1 MTHYRSFTDLV
12 LERAAEDPERPALV
26 LLREEDGQAPP
37 ETLTYGELDRSAR
50 ALAGWLQQRGAYGKR
65 VLVVQST
72 RRLFAVSFLACLYA
86 GAVAVPAPPPGGRQ
100 HHDRRVA
107 SIVKDAAVEV
117 VLTSAAEAAEVSQL
131 LAFAGYGTVPCAAV
145 DALRHTAPWRPP
157 ELTADSL
164 AFLQYTSGSTREP
177 RGVMV
182 RHGNLLHHNAMVA
195 ETLGIPTGAT
205 VGGWLPFHHDMGLV
219 GQLLL
224 PLGLGGTSVL
234 LSPTAFVRRPVSWLE
249 AISRYRLTAS
259 AAPDFAYDLCL
270 RRISEEQA
278 TGLDLSSWRIAVS
291 GGEPVRA
298 DVLGRFAER
307 FAPAG
312 LDPAALTGGYGLAEA
327 TLMISGGRGGEPT
340 DARGVPS
347 RLVDPSAL
355 ERHELRPPR
364 PGGPSRALI
373 SSGSP
378 IGGELLIVDPANGQV
393 LPDGRIG
400 EIWYRGPSV
409 AVGYFG
415 RPAETADTFGGR
427 TAGGE
432 EGYLRTGDMGTLDN
446 GLLYVTGRLK
456 EMIVAAGR
464 NLYPQDLEHS
474 VQGVSALFGAGSVF
488 AVAGEPEQVVVVQEL
503 RSRSQYDLDMPALSA
518 AVQRQL
524 VEEFEVRAAAI
535 WLVRAGTVR
544 RTTSGKVERTA
555 MRRHFLRGEIE
566 PLHQETDPGI
576 EHLLAAG
583 ERP

>member
-1 MTHYRSFTDLV
+1 M
-12 LERAAEDPERPALV
+12 LERVAEDPDKPALV

-37 ETLTYGELDRSAR
+37 ETVTYGELHRSAA
-50 ALAGWLQQRGAYGKR
+50 ALAGWLQQRGASGKR
-65 VLVVQST
+65 VLVVQTT

-86 GAVAVPAPPPGGRQ
+86 GAIAVPAPPPAGRQ

-107 SIVKDAAVEV
+107 SIVKDAAVEM

-131 LAFAGYGTVPCAAV
+131 LAFAGYGGIPCAAV
-145 DALRHTAPWRPP
+145 DALRHTAPWEPP
-157 ELTADSL
+157 DLDEESL

-182 RHGNLLHHNAMVA
+182 RHGNVLHHQEVMA
-195 ETLGIPTGAT
+195 EALGIPAGAT
-205 VGGWLPFHHDMGLV
+205 LGGWLPFHHDMGLV
-219 GQLLL
+219 GQLLQ

-234 LSPTAFVRRPVSWLE
+234 LSPIAFVKRPVSWLQ
-249 AISRYRLTAS
+249 AISRYRLAAS
-259 AAPDFAYDLCL
+259 GAPDFAYDLCL
-270 RRISEEQA
+270 RRISDEQA
-278 TGLDLSSWRIAVS
+278 AGLDLSSWRVAIS

-298 DVLGRFAER
+298 GIMAAFAER

-312 LDPAALTGGYGLAEA
+312 LDPAALSAGYGLAEA
-327 TLMISGGRGGEPT
+327 TLMIAGGRAPGAPAEDP
-340 DARGVPS
+340 PS
-347 RLVDPSAL
+347 RLVDQAAL
-355 ERHELRPPR
+355 ERHELRAPR

-373 SSGSP
+373 SCGP
-378 IGGELLIVDPANGQV
+378 PVGGELRIVDPATGQV

-409 AVGYFG
+409 ALGYFG
-415 RPAETADTFGGR
+415 RPAETADTFGAR
-427 TAGGE
+427 TAAGE
-432 EGYLRTGDMGTLDN
+432 EGFLRTGDMGTLDE
-446 GLLYVTGRLK
+446 GQLYVTGRLK

-464 NLYPQDLEHS
+464 NLYPQDLEHG

-503 RSRSQYDLDMPALSA
+503 RARQQYDLDLPALTA
-518 AVQRQL
+518 AVQRLL

-566 PLHQETDPGI
+566 PLHQDTDPGI
-576 EHLLAAG
+576 EQLLAG
-583 ERP
+583 R